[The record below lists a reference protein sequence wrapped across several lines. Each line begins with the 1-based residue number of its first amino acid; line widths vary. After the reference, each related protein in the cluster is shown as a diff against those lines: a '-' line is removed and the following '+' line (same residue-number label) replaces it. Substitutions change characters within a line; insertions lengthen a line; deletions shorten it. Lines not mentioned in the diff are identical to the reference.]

1 MALVILDPNLEGEA
15 GHHLAYDLAIA
26 REALARGQPV
36 TLVANR
42 AFRAGTIEGVRILP
56 HFSTTTY
63 AREHDDPVTGAAD
76 DWKALNDRLLAEL
89 CLLPRAETPPDA
101 AVLVPTTTENH
112 LAGYLAWMKGFDPLE
127 APLFALHLMF
137 PSGVTIDASGAMVVE
152 DPLRALFYR
161 LAERLAR
168 EDGPEIHL
176 FASGG
181 QHAAEFGALFGRAI
195 APHPLPIRPEP
206 GPPRAPAAPRVLL
219 FAGDA
224 RPDKGIGLLP
234 ALLPRLAAEHPAC
247 TFAAHINADGAWGEA
262 RQAAAAVAALAGT
275 APNIEV
281 TTGRLAPEAYLDL
294 LRGSDLVVLPYDPA
308 LARRKSSGVLW
319 EAVSLGVP
327 LVVPQDTWLAAEA
340 RHWGAGHVACPD
352 HDETA
357 LAQAIGDALTDL
369 DRLAAQSAEAGARY
383 RAANGPAALLDQL
396 ATLWVR
402 HAATASL
409 IARPAESLLD
419 ITRLGEGWHRME
431 TVQGQPARWSDREAA
446 IAFDW
451 PFEMPWELEL
461 SLLAFFGT
469 DQLEKAAVTGATTP
483 VSLRWRR
490 DGAGARLILRG
501 AGPGRA
507 TPRIALRL
515 RLPHT
520 HRPAN
525 ESRDLGILLATLR
538 LGPAPQAAGPASPTA
553 EAPPRPLARVAT
565 PPHPGGRWP
574 IAPALAGEVLAE
586 PDRPCVLAFR
596 IAAAALPTLAL
607 RLGGATARLNVA
619 ADAEGGFLATATLP
633 AALLRAAGDPA
644 PWDLLAEGGPPAVL
658 LSVTANP
665 LAGGMRQPVPPPAAA
680 PPPPAPGEARLR
692 WDLAEGIGEPEGPY
706 PELDLPAGVRW
717 VIAREACLVVE
728 AAAAGPVRLRL
739 DYRCLVP
746 HQVLHAALN
755 GGPPTRLDLPG
766 GGLAE
771 AREVMLDLVFAA
783 GRNEVTLAF
792 DSGMTEPGTGRDLV
806 LLIADATLS

>member
-26 REALARGQPV
+26 REALARGRPV
-36 TLVANR
+36 TIVANR

-56 HFSTTTY
+56 HFTTTTY
-63 AREHDDPVTGAAD
+63 AREHDDPVSGAAD
-76 DWKALNDRLLAEL
+76 DWKALNDRLLGEL
-89 CLLPRAETPPDA
+89 ALLPRAETPPDA

-127 APLFALHLMF
+127 APLFAVHLMF
-137 PSGVTIDASGAMVVE
+137 PSGVTIGTSGEMVVE

-161 LAERLAR
+161 LAGRLAH
-168 EDGPEIHL
+168 EDGPEVHL
-176 FASGG
+176 LASGG

-206 GPPRAPAAPRVLL
+206 GPPRPHAAPRVLL

-234 ALLPRLAAEHPAC
+234 ALLPRLAAEHPAV
-247 TFAAHINADGAWGEA
+247 TFAAHVNAERAWGEA
-262 RQAAAAVAALAGT
+262 REAAEAVAALAAS

-281 TTGRLAPEAYLDL
+281 KTGRLAPEAYLDL

-319 EAVSLGVP
+319 EAVSLGLP

-340 RHWGAGHVACPD
+340 RHWGAGHLACPA
-352 HDETA
+352 HEAAA
-357 LAQAIGDALTDL
+357 LAEAIGRALTDL
-369 DRLAAQSAEAGARY
+369 GSLATQSAEAGARY
-383 RAANGPAALLDQL
+383 RAANGAAALLDQL
-396 ATLWVR
+396 AALWVR

-409 IARPAESLLD
+409 IARPGEGLLD
-419 ITRLGEGWHRME
+419 IARLGQGWHRME
-431 TVQGQPARWSDREAA
+431 SVQGQPARWSDREAA

-451 PFEMPWELEL
+451 PFETPWELEL
-461 SLLAFFGT
+461 GLLAFFGA
-469 DQLEKAAVTGATTP
+469 DQLEKAAVTGAASP

-490 DGAGARLILRG
+490 DGTGARLTLRG

-507 TPRIALRL
+507 SPRIALRL

-538 LGPAPQAAGPASPTA
+538 LGPAPHSAGPAPQA
-553 EAPPRPLARVAT
+553 GGPAPRPHARVAAPPRA
-565 PPHPGGRWP
+565 GGGWD

-596 IAAAALPTLAL
+596 IAAAAPPALAL

-644 PWDLLAEGGPPAVL
+644 PWDLLAEGGAPAVL
-658 LSVTANP
+658 LSVAANP
-665 LAGGMRQPVPPPAAA
+665 LAGGMRRPLPPPAGA
-680 PPPPAPGEARLR
+680 GGGRLR
-692 WDLAEGIGEPEGPY
+692 WDLAEGIGAPEGPY
-706 PELDLPAGVRW
+706 PELGLPAGVRW
-717 VIAREACLVVE
+717 VIARQACLVVE
-728 AAAAGPVRLRL
+728 AATEGPARLSL
-739 DYRCLVP
+739 GYRCLVP
-746 HQVLHAALN
+746 RQVLHAALN
-755 GGPPTRLDLPG
+755 GGAPTRLELPG
-766 GGLAE
+766 GGLQE
-771 AREVMLDLVFAA
+771 AGAVTLDLVLAA
-783 GRNEVTLAF
+783 GRNEVALAF
-792 DSGMTEPGTGRDLV
+792 ESGVTEPGTGRDLV
-806 LLIADATLS
+806 LLIAEATLG